1 MDHRGDGAPPEGA
14 AEARSA
20 PPIPAEPPPQVQQTD
35 VAHPAINSP
44 PSTLLPNTPW
54 APTTVRAKT
63 ALPEHT
69 PPAVAENDP
78 PPWVWVG
85 GQHTANPAMQAIDP
99 AWAAYWANQAQPP
112 APNSAPVAHNGQY
125 PVYSPVI
132 APPVAGA
139 INRNKELL
147 AFLIGVAVSV
157 GVAILALA
165 GYLIFGRGESSLVI
179 PTAAIA
185 EQPVVQATSMPTRV
199 VSPTVVLAATT
210 ARAPSAVVPVGTA
223 TIATVAIATTAI
235 ATTAIPAPTL
245 AVHAQAPFTIPV
257 ILPPTIAA
265 GAVATPTAPARAL
278 PVVLTPS
285 VNAGVLGAATAPPP
299 AIPATL
305 PPAVP
310 AETRPSVPPT
320 PEPSTPA
327 SPSATPLS
335 PFVPRPAVPKPA
347 PAVSSVPPSATP
359 LSPFV
364 PRPAAPQ
371 PVPTTPTLPTSPP
384 PTPTISPPATL
395 KTQTP
400 GVVRP

>member
-44 PSTLLPNTPW
+44 PSTLLPNAPW
-54 APTTVRAKT
+54 APTTVRATT

-85 GQHTANPAMQAIDP
+85 GQHTANPATQAIDP

-112 APNSAPVAHNGQY
+112 APNGAPVARNGQY
-125 PVYSPVI
+125 PVYSSVI
-132 APPVAGA
+132 APPVTGP

-235 ATTAIPAPTL
+235 PAPTL
-245 AVHAQAPFTIPV
+245 AVRAQAPFTIPV

-278 PVVLTPS
+278 PIVLTPS
-285 VNAGVLGAATAPPP
+285 VNAGVPGAATAPPP

-347 PAVSSVPPSATP
+347 PAVSSIPPSATP